1 MYHNVSHK
9 CIYGECVIACLM
21 IKYNNDKDPTEQC
34 SRSAHVNKSQHL
46 ILRFPQAMCLR
57 LYLPC
62 IQHKTAH
69 GLILVLFLRCCDANF
84 KTLQGI
90 RKQTFFGLLL
100 VFSHLTLKS
109 TSLPILQT
117 KPVSQSPFLGYY
129 YTYHNVRFLFCGTA
143 V

>member
-1 MYHNVSHK
+1 
-9 CIYGECVIACLM
+9 M
-21 IKYNNDKDPTEQC
+21 IKTLLNSV
-34 SRSAHVNKSQHL
+34 SRSANVNQSQHL

-69 GLILVLFLRCCDANF
+69 GLNLVLFLRCYDANF

-90 RKQTFFGLLL
+90 RKQTFLGLLL

-109 TSLPILQT
+109 TSLPILET
-117 KPVSQSPFLGYY
+117 KTSLSKSVSLVLSYLS
-129 YTYHNVRFLFCGTA
+129 
-143 V
+143 